1 MKKKDLAQAL
11 GISASMVSRLSR
23 RGMPT
28 DCVER
33 AKRWR
38 KRHIEPGRIKGV
50 RFDASAQAQSQAQLQ
65 AAVHEAVKAA
75 QLQAGPHLRE
85 CLGLFEEAI
94 ATLQQ
99 SSMPVDL
106 ETALESLWR
115 LLFSLVVWR
124 CGGVEKAAL
133 HWWHWLSLIPADLA
147 ESDDV
152 AEHLESVC
160 IEPITLEGF
169 QTALSPVA
177 PISLEQLHAAFL
189 ALKA

>member
-1 MKKKDLAQAL
+1 MKKKDLAHAL

-50 RFDASAQAQSQAQLQ
+50 RFDASAQAQSQ
-65 AAVHEAVKAA
+65 A

-133 HWWHWLSLIPADLA
+133 HWWDWLSLIPADLA

-189 ALKA
+189 ALKT